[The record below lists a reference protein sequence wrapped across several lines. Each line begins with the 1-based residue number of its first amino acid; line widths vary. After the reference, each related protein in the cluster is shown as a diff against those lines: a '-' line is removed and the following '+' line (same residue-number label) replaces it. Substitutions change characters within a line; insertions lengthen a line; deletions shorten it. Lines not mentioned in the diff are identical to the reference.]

1 MGSGSVLEKFDQGDN
16 QAALGDQRTEHPF
29 QKFGLQRRDVR
40 LGRQIGVE
48 QRHMLFGQGLGRF
61 SVKPLSVNRLTNR

>member
-48 QRHMLFGQGLGRF
+48 QRHMPSAKVAACF
-61 SVKPLSVNRLTNR
+61 SVKPLSVKRLTNR